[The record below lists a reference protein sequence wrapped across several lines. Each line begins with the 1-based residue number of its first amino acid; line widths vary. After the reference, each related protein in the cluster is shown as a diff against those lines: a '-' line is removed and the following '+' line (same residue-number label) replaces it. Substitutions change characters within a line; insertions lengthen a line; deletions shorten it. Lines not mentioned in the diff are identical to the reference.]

1 MLVRQIHP
9 SGVLAT
15 GTAATCAA
23 LLLAALSASTVRAA
37 ELVMLE
43 RPGCVW
49 CARWN
54 REIAPVYPLTDDG
67 RKAPLRRVDITAP
80 WPADLSGI
88 APDGYTPTFIV
99 IEEGAEVAR
108 LRGYPGEAFFWP
120 MLTEMMSQLSGADSN

>member
-1 MLVRQIHP
+1 MLVRQIDVP
-9 SGVLAT
+9 KALTAI
-15 GTAATCAA
+15 TAASCGT
-23 LLLAALSASTVRAA
+23 LLLALCAPAVWAA

-43 RPGCVW
+43 RPGCNW

-88 APDGYTPTFIV
+88 APDSYTPTFIV
-99 IEEGAEVAR
+99 VDEGAEVTR
-108 LRGYPGEAFFWP
+108 LRGYLGEEFFWP
-120 MLTEMMSQLSGADSN
+120 MLEEMVSQLSGVDSD